1 VSSCGNAIRP
11 YHRAP
16 IVSGKAASS
25 SFLSKASAKSKL
37 TDKIYPPGMVV
48 VLAERAPMC
57 GHVPLQYLVS
67 R

>member
-1 VSSCGNAIRP
+1 VSSCSNAIGSF
-11 YHRAP
+11 HRAS
-16 IVSGKAASS
+16 IFSGKAV
-25 SFLSKASAKSKL
+25 FGNFPSKASAKSKL
-37 TDKIYPPGMVV
+37 TDKIFPSGMVV